1 MPYTS
6 KSIEMSDSDFDFS
19 AIVQHA
25 KDIVIVTK
33 AHPLNDPGPEIVYV
47 NEAFIEKTGYTAKE
61 VIGKT
66 PRILQRD
73 GTNRD
78 DLKKIRQALEK
89 QEPVRVTLRNF
100 SKKGNEYWVD
110 LSILPLPDKNGK
122 ISHFAAIQRDITDYK
137 KLEQDLQ
144 ILCRTDPLTTAANRR
159 AFNEII
165 SQEFSRFKRSQK
177 EYALVMI
184 DLDHFKS
191 INDQH
196 GHGAG
201 DRVLIEVTERCKDN
215 LRVHDIIARLG
226 GEEFCILLPYT
237 NLEQAHKVA
246 ERLRQKIEVMPII
259 SDGNRIK
266 VTVSVGISLVSEGD
280 SDGHDAIERADKKLL
295 EAKSLGRNRVCA

>member
-1 MPYTS
+1 
-6 KSIEMSDSDFDFS
+6 MSDLDFDFS
-19 AIVQHA
+19 TIVQHA

-33 AHPLNDPGPEIVYV
+33 AHPINDPGPEIVYV
-47 NEAFIEKTGYTAKE
+47 NEAFIEKTGYTAEE

-66 PRILQRD
+66 PRILQRE
-73 GTNRD
+73 GTDRE
-78 DLKKIRQALEK
+78 DLNKIRKALEEK
-89 QEPVRVTLRNF
+89 ESVRVNLRNF

-110 LSILPLPDKNGK
+110 LSILPLPDKSGN
-122 ISHFAAIQRDITDYK
+122 ITHFAAIQRDITGYK

-237 NLEQAHKVA
+237 NLDQAQKVA
-246 ERLRQKIEVMPII
+246 ERLRQKIELMPII

-266 VTVSVGISLVSEGD
+266 VTVSVGISLVLEGD
-280 SDGHDAIERADKKLL
+280 NDGHDAIERADKKLL
-295 EAKSLGRNRVCA
+295 EAKSMGRNRVCA

>member
-1 MPYTS
+1 
-6 KSIEMSDSDFDFS
+6 MSDLDFDFS
-19 AIVQHA
+19 TIVQHA
-25 KDIVIVTK
+25 KDIVIATK
-33 AHPLNDPGPEIVYV
+33 AHPINDLEPEIVYV
-47 NEAFIEKTGYTAKE
+47 NEAFIEKTGYTAEE

-66 PRILQRD
+66 PRILQRE
-73 GTNRD
+73 GTDRE
-78 DLKKIRQALEK
+78 DLNKIRKALEEK
-89 QEPVRVTLRNF
+89 ESVRVNLRNF

-110 LSILPLPDKNGK
+110 LSILPLPDKSGN
-122 ISHFAAIQRDITDYK
+122 ITHFAAIQRDITGYK

-177 EYALVMI
+177 EYSLVMI

-237 NLEQAHKVA
+237 NLEQAHRVA

-266 VTVSVGISLVSEGD
+266 VTVSVGISLVLAGD

>member
-1 MPYTS
+1 MCDT
-6 KSIEMSDSDFDFS
+6 DFDFS

-33 AHPLNDPGPEIVYV
+33 AYPLNDPGPEIVYV
-47 NEAFIEKTGYTAKE
+47 NEAFTEKTGYTPEE

-66 PRILQRD
+66 PRILQKE
-73 GTNRD
+73 GTNRN
-78 DLKKIRQALEK
+78 DLDKVRQALEK
-89 QEPVRVTLRNF
+89 KESVRVTLRNF

-122 ISHFAAIQRDITDYK
+122 VTHFAAIQRDISDYK

-144 ILCRTDPLTTAANRR
+144 TLCRTDPLTTAANRR

-184 DLDHFKS
+184 DLDNFKS

-196 GHGAG
+196 GHGRG
-201 DRVLIEVTERCKDN
+201 DRVLIGETER
-215 LRVHDIIARLG
+215 
-226 GEEFCILLPYT
+226 
-237 NLEQAHKVA
+237 
-246 ERLRQKIEVMPII
+246 
-259 SDGNRIK
+259 
-266 VTVSVGISLVSEGD
+266 
-280 SDGHDAIERADKKLL
+280 
-295 EAKSLGRNRVCA
+295 

>member
-1 MPYTS
+1 
-6 KSIEMSDSDFDFS
+6 MSDLDFDFS
-19 AIVQHA
+19 TIVQHA

-33 AHPLNDPGPEIVYV
+33 AHPINDPGPEIVYV
-47 NEAFIEKTGYTAKE
+47 NEAFIEKTGYTAEE

-66 PRILQRD
+66 PRILQRE
-73 GTNRD
+73 GTDRE
-78 DLKKIRQALEK
+78 DLNKIRKALEEK
-89 QEPVRVTLRNF
+89 ESVRVNLRNF

-110 LSILPLPDKNGK
+110 LSILPLPDKSGN
-122 ISHFAAIQRDITDYK
+122 ITHFAAIQRDITDYK

-177 EYALVMI
+177 EYSLVMI

-237 NLEQAHKVA
+237 NLEQAHRVA

-266 VTVSVGISLVSEGD
+266 VTVSVGISLVLEGD

-295 EAKSLGRNRVCA
+295 EAKSMGRNRVCA

>member
-1 MPYTS
+1 
-6 KSIEMSDSDFDFS
+6 MSDLDFDFS
-19 AIVQHA
+19 TIVQHA

-33 AHPLNDPGPEIVYV
+33 AHPINDPGPEIVYV
-47 NEAFIEKTGYTAKE
+47 NEAFIEKTGYTAEE

-66 PRILQRD
+66 PRILQRE
-73 GTNRD
+73 GTDRE
-78 DLKKIRQALEK
+78 DLNKIRKALEEK
-89 QEPVRVTLRNF
+89 ESVRVNLRNF

-110 LSILPLPDKNGK
+110 LSILPLPDKSGN
-122 ISHFAAIQRDITDYK
+122 ITHFAAIQRDITGYK

-237 NLEQAHKVA
+237 NLEQAQKVA
-246 ERLRQKIEVMPII
+246 ERLRQKIELMPII

-266 VTVSVGISLVSEGD
+266 VTVSVGISLVLEGD
-280 SDGHDAIERADKKLL
+280 NDGHDAIERADKKLL

>member
-1 MPYTS
+1 
-6 KSIEMSDSDFDFS
+6 MSDLDFDFS
-19 AIVQHA
+19 TIVQHA

-33 AHPLNDPGPEIVYV
+33 AHPINDPGPEIVYV
-47 NEAFIEKTGYTAKE
+47 NEAFIEKTGYTGEE

-66 PRILQRD
+66 PRILQRE
-73 GTNRD
+73 GTDRE
-78 DLKKIRQALEK
+78 DLNKIRKALEE
-89 QEPVRVTLRNF
+89 QESVRVNLRNF

-110 LSILPLPDKNGK
+110 LSILPLPDKSGN
-122 ISHFAAIQRDITDYK
+122 ITHFAAIQRDITGYK

-237 NLEQAHKVA
+237 NLEQAQKVA
-246 ERLRQKIEVMPII
+246 ERLRQKIELMPII

-266 VTVSVGISLVSEGD
+266 VTVSVGISLVLEGD
-280 SDGHDAIERADKKLL
+280 NDGHDAIERADKKLL

>member
-1 MPYTS
+1 MCDT
-6 KSIEMSDSDFDFS
+6 DFDFS

-33 AHPLNDPGPEIVYV
+33 AYPLNDPGPEIVYV
-47 NEAFIEKTGYTAKE
+47 NEAFTEKMGYTPEE

-66 PRILQRD
+66 PRILQKE
-73 GTNRD
+73 GTNRN
-78 DLKKIRQALEK
+78 DLDKVRQALEK
-89 QEPVRVTLRNF
+89 KESVRVTLRNF

-122 ISHFAAIQRDITDYK
+122 VTHFAAIQRDISDYK

-144 ILCRTDPLTTAANRR
+144 TLCRTDPLTTAANRR

-196 GHGAG
+196 GHGTG
-201 DRVLIEVTERCKDN
+201 DHVLIEVTERCKDN

-237 NLEQAHKVA
+237 NQEQAQKVA
-246 ERLRQKIEVMPII
+246 ERLRQKIEIMPII
-259 SDGNRIK
+259 SEGKRIK
-266 VTVSVGISLVSEGD
+266 VTISVGISLVAVGD
-280 SDGHDAIERADKKLL
+280 VDGHDAIERADKKLL
-295 EAKSLGRNRVCA
+295 EAKSMGKNRVCA

>member
-1 MPYTS
+1 
-6 KSIEMSDSDFDFS
+6 
-19 AIVQHA
+19 
-25 KDIVIVTK
+25 
-33 AHPLNDPGPEIVYV
+33 LN
-47 NEAFIEKTGYTAKE
+47 
-61 VIGKT
+61 
-66 PRILQRD
+66 
-73 GTNRD
+73 
-78 DLKKIRQALEK
+78 KIRKALEEK
-89 QEPVRVTLRNF
+89 ESVRVNLRNF

-110 LSILPLPDKNGK
+110 LSILPLPDKSGN
-122 ISHFAAIQRDITDYK
+122 ITHFAAIQRDITGYK

-237 NLEQAHKVA
+237 NLEQAQKVA
-246 ERLRQKIEVMPII
+246 ERLRQKIELMPII

-266 VTVSVGISLVSEGD
+266 VTVSVGISLVLEGD
-280 SDGHDAIERADKKLL
+280 NDGHDAIERADKKLL

>member
-1 MPYTS
+1 
-6 KSIEMSDSDFDFS
+6 MSDSDFDFS

-33 AHPLNDPGPEIVYV
+33 AYPLNDPGPEIVYV
-47 NEAFIEKTGYTAKE
+47 NEAFIEKTGYTAEE

-66 PRILQRD
+66 PRILQRE